1 MVLSSNQE
9 AMDLLRALAAEI
21 TDNGAEMGRLPSK
34 QIDLAF
40 WLGQWGR
47 TDEMNEV
54 ANMPLFILIVSG
66 QEVHVGIGPGSSHRV
81 ELVDFAENDAT
92 D

>member
-1 MVLSSNQE
+1 
-9 AMDLLRALAAEI
+9 
-21 TDNGAEMGRLPSK
+21 
-34 QIDLAF
+34 
-40 WLGQWGR
+40 
-47 TDEMNEV
+47 MNEV